1 MQRVFD
7 CRRTEVRRAVVM
19 LFALAGSAH
28 AQEQAA
34 PAGQPVAGQLPEVTV
49 RATGSETGTG
59 PVGGYVA
66 RRSVTATKTDTPL
79 SETPQSISVITREQM
94 EDRGV
99 QNVSEAFAYSAGVVG
114 DNVVESRYDKPVIRG
129 FPARQYLD
137 GLYINYYTS
146 GYLMPRVD
154 TYGLERVELLR
165 GPSSVLYGAN
175 APGGLVN
182 LVSKRPTAE
191 TLREVNLQ
199 YGSHNRKQ
207 ASFDLS
213 GAVDSN
219 QTVLYRLTGLF
230 RKSDTQTEHAKDD
243 RIFIAPALTFRP
255 SADTTFTLLTHYQRD
270 RQGTAINFLPR
281 EGTVIPTVNGR
292 RIPVGF
298 FTGEPGFNTFDREE
312 YAIGYAFEHR
322 FNDTFRVRQNV
333 RYMHSD
339 LTYTGVYAVGWNS
352 AAQQQLRRGSLD
364 AGGKLDTI
372 GVDTQL
378 QADFST
384 GPVRHKMLVGVDYQH
399 GKFDDRQGFGTV
411 GTPPLGLIDPWNPV
425 YGARINPIASYTN
438 AEQTQR
444 QLGVYFQDQMKL
456 TERLTFVAG
465 GRKDWASS
473 DTTSTRIVTA
483 TNARTVTTTPIDQD
497 DFTYRLGLLYQAP
510 YGITPYVSY
519 STSFQPQAGTDRQGS
534 PFKPTT
540 GKQTELGVKFQPP
553 GSNSFITAAVYDLR
567 QQDVLT
573 PDPGRP
579 AGTNFQVQTGE
590 VRSRGFELEG
600 TMDFQNGFKAIGSYT
615 LMNMETTRS
624 NGPDLGK
631 TPTNRPR
638 HTAALWVDYTMRGGL
653 LRGLGM
659 GAGARYIGSTWGD
672 AANTFKVSSVWLADA
687 AIHYTLD
694 QHWRFA
700 LTATNLLDK
709 EYVGQCGSATTC
721 YYGYRR
727 NILATA
733 TYRW

>member
-28 AQEQAA
+28 AQEQAT

-49 RATGSETGTG
+49 RAAGSETGIG

-79 SETPQSISVITREQM
+79 AETPQSISVITREQM

-99 QNVSEAFAYSAGVVG
+99 QTVSEAFAYSAGVVG

-154 TYGLERVELLR
+154 AYGLERVELLR

-175 APGGLVN
+175 APGGLIN

-230 RKSDTQTEHAKDD
+230 RKSDTQTDHAKDD
-243 RIFIAPALTFRP
+243 RFFIAPALTFRP

-270 RQGTAINFLPR
+270 KQGTAINFLPR

-292 RIPVGF
+292 RISSSF

-364 AGGKLDTI
+364 AGGELDTI

-384 GPVRHKMLVGVDYQH
+384 GPVRHKMLVGVDYQR

-425 YGARINPIASYTN
+425 YGARINPVASSTN

-456 TERLTFVAG
+456 TERLSFVLG

-473 DTTSTRIVTA
+473 DTTSTQTTVRGTA
-483 TNARTVTTTPIDQD
+483 VSKTAIDQD

-579 AGTNFQVQTGE
+579 AGTNFQIQTGE

-615 LMNMETTRS
+615 LMNMETTKS

-631 TPTNRPR
+631 VPTNRPR
-638 HTAALWVDYTMRGGL
+638 HTAALWVDYTMRGGM

-672 AANTFKVSSVWLADA
+672 SANTFKVSSVWLADA

-709 EYVGQCGSATTC
+709 DYVGQCGSATTC

>member
-79 SETPQSISVITREQM
+79 SETPQSISVITREQI

-384 GPVRHKMLVGVDYQH
+384 GPVRHKVLVGVDYQH
-399 GKFDDRQGFGTV
+399 GKFDDKQGFGTV

-638 HTAALWVDYTMRGGL
+638 HTAGLWVDYTMRGGL